1 MVIVLIALCTVALTC
16 FAADADNSQ
25 YLPLRVGNKWV
36 LRSTAVGTPMVFEVI
51 EKTDQGYRIRWDNP
65 RIPSIL
71 TIFPRG
77 GKFYVS
83 AVTMNNQSA
92 AMPEGALYWD
102 FIAPKGAG
110 TPMFPSTLGAVSP
123 EQNSIDTLCPAVRMI
138 TAHALSAN
146 NLR

>member
-1 MVIVLIALCTVALTC
+1 MC

-25 YLPLRVGNKWV
+25 YLPLRVGKKWV

-51 EKTDQGYRIRWDNP
+51 EKTDRGYRIRWDNP
-65 RIPSIL
+65 WIPSIL

-92 AMPEGALYWD
+92 AMPDGTLYWD
-102 FIAPKGAG
+102 FTAPKGAMWTNKIG
-110 TPMFPSTLGAVSP
+110 
-123 EQNSIDTLCPAVRMI
+123 R
-138 TAHALSAN
+138 
-146 NLR
+146 